1 MNTPRVSDKLIA
13 DAMRALKSPI
23 KVAKELNIGERQVY
37 KRLAAIEKAT
47 GESFKVE
54 AVTVQ
59 RREQYQPEYDSL
71 ELKGVDSVM
80 VMYSDAHFWP
90 GLDSCAN
97 RALLKLLPEIK
108 PNWVW
113 DLGDSLDAASIS
125 RHPPSGWTDMPKL
138 AVELEAMLMAKRK
151 IKAVSKG
158 ATHAMIHS
166 NHAARFDKYFAMH
179 ASEAKGV
186 RGTRLRDHIEEP
198 VYLRVIINGHTLLI
212 HGMRYGIHAQYN
224 NVQMAHISTISGHL
238 HAQQYRPRTTLSRV
252 NGGTNTIYGVDV
264 GTLAAVDGPQF
275 DYRSGLPSDWR
286 SGFAVITFKDGIL
299 MPPEFCTVIDEDKE
313 LVFFRGKAVDLSI

>member
-1 MNTPRVSDKLIA
+1 MNAPRVSDKVLT
-13 DAMRALKSPI
+13 DTMRALKSPI
-23 KVAKELNIGERQVY
+23 KVAKELNLGERQVY

-54 AVTVQ
+54 SVTVQ
-59 RREQYQPEYDSL
+59 RRELYQPEYDSL
-71 ELKGVDSVM
+71 ELKVVDSVM

-275 DYRSGLPSDWR
+275 DYRSGMPSDWR
-286 SGFAVITFKDGIL
+286 SGFSVITFKDGIL

>member
-1 MNTPRVSDKLIA
+1 MPSKPDIPDNIVA
-13 DAMRALKSPI
+13 DTMRALKSPLI
-23 KVAKELNIGERQVY
+23 VAKELGLSERWVY
-37 KRLAAIEKAT
+37 RRLARIEQTT
-47 GESFKVE
+47 GVIFKVE
-54 AVTVQ
+54 TNA
-59 RREQYQPEYDSL
+59 RHKRDIYQPEYESL
-71 ELKGVDSVM
+71 DLTVEDAVM

-97 RALLKLLPEIK
+97 RALLKLLPSIK
-108 PNWVW
+108 PNYVW
-113 DLGDSLDAASIS
+113 DLGDSLDGASIS

-158 ATHAMIHS
+158 AIHAMIHS
-166 NHAARFDKYFAMH
+166 NHAARFDKYFAMN
-179 ASEAKGV
+179 ASEAKGI

-238 HAQQYRPRTTLSRV
+238 HAQQVRPRTTLSKV
-252 NGGTNTIYGVDV
+252 NGGTNTIYGIDV

-275 DYRSGLPSDWR
+275 DYRLGTPSDWR

-299 MPPEFCTVIDEDKE
+299 MPPEFCTVVDEDKE
-313 LVFFRGKAVDLSI
+313 LVFFRGKVVPL

>member
-1 MNTPRVSDKLIA
+1 MRKPPISDSVIANT
-13 DAMRALKSPI
+13 MRTLKSPA
-23 KVAKELNIGERQVY
+23 KVSKELNMSERQVY
-37 KRLAAIEKAT
+37 KRLKVIEGRT
-47 GESFKVE
+47 GEAFKVDSH
-54 AVTVQ
+54 TVLK
-59 RREQYQPEYDSL
+59 REKYQPEYDSL
-71 ELKGVDSVM
+71 ELTVKDSVM

-90 GLDSCAN
+90 GLESCAN
-97 RALLKLLPEIK
+97 RALLKLLPEIR

-125 RHPPSGWTDMPKL
+125 RHLPSGWTDMPKL
-138 AVELEAMLMAKRK
+138 AAELEAMLVAKRK
-151 IKAVSKG
+151 IKEVSKG
-158 ATHAMIHS
+158 ASHAMIHS
-166 NHAARFDKYFAMH
+166 NHAARFDKYFATY
-179 ASEAKGV
+179 ASESKGI

-238 HAQQYRPRTTLSRV
+238 HAQQVRPRTTLSKV

-264 GTLAAVDGPQF
+264 GTLASVDGPQF
-275 DYRSGLPSDWR
+275 DYRLGTPSDWR

-313 LVFFRGKAVDLSI
+313 LVFFRGKVVNL